1 MSKSYRVRTQ
11 VGVDKSV
18 TVNLDQDFDFLEIL
32 SLKLSQSEIYVR
44 QCSDYGV
51 IAGRVSV
58 NDGYG
63 VPNAKLSL
71 FIPITADDELNPTI
85 SEIYPYKTIS
95 DINED
100 GYKYNLL
107 PYKPSFPGHAATGS
121 FPDLEDVLTNPTAIE
136 LYDKYYKFTV
146 TTNDSG
152 DFMIFGVPVGSY
164 TILMNLD
171 LSDMGPFSQSPQ
183 DLIRIGVATES
194 QVNGTK
200 FQTSENLTTLPQIIF
215 LNKTVEVLPLWGEP
229 EICQPSITRTDFDL
243 TAEASITIKP
253 TAIFMGSIISDTD
266 ESALR
271 KNCKPIKKSGYQCN
285 LISGPGQILAIRQ
298 TIKQDINGRPILEE
312 YEFENNGKV
321 IDSDGAWLLDVPM
334 NLDFIITNE
343 FGEQIFSNDE
353 RKGIPTKSKYRFK
366 VKWNQSPSLGEPIKR
381 ANFLIPNVKENGWDS
396 NNPDDDPLINFAST
410 SGGYI
415 AAKKSYAFS
424 LDWDDYGYSGSSFGD
439 DIIQEAI
446 NCEDKFYE
454 MSYNK
459 VYTISQLVTRFTKGN
474 RQRQYLGIKNITD
487 ETCESTS
494 NKFPTNDA
502 QYRFDLLFLLFVI
515 VSSFISIILKLVVT
529 IFHVICFLVSKIRNF
544 GIGYSGSLL
553 SFTLRPFENWQVL
566 IDIENR
572 FSQLAIP
579 LFVFPECQLC
589 SCTPTN
595 EGFNNPG
602 STYRPPLFTNS
613 SILAN
618 IIDPGS
624 YDVNTDYD
632 EVIGPIQRFAA
643 GWISNN
649 LQYSAAFRTPQRDN
663 FSDGRFIWVQGLTIP
678 ESVNMMNF
686 KGKFFGEGNAE
697 INTTGDLNKRTDTR
711 SITVGTN
718 PIFGTYAP
726 NGRLYVGNNGS
737 SNVSAIDTANNGGV
751 STISVGSNP
760 TFGTYVNNTLY
771 VGFGGAN
778 GQVKPINTTNNV
790 ASGSI
795 ILFGNNPSF
804 GTYNPVNQYLYVGN
818 NASDTV
824 TIINTVNNGIA
835 GIKNVGDQ
843 PIFGTYNPSNNC
855 VYVGNKGDGTVSVI
869 SGTSSTIPTI
879 SVGNNPSF
887 GTYTPNNNC
896 LYVGNRGDGTIS
908 VISGVTVIDLI
919 TIGPGTN
926 PTFGTYN
933 PDNGYL
939 YVGNSGSGDVS
950 VFDTINNNSLI
961 TIISIGPGTNPS
973 FGTYVS
979 GENRLY
985 VGNTLSNT
993 VSVIDTSINSVIN
1006 TISVGSTPSFAVYN
1020 TTNDYLYV
1028 GNSNNSVRV
1037 IDTVNGSDYC
1047 LGGGTN
1053 QIRVRFNEGF
1063 NGGTHYDNI
1072 MMLMLEEKIESGTI
1086 LTFNNPYDGVDV
1098 NMSAT
1103 TQANAYG
1110 TYSVTGNPINVSGT
1124 TTVSYTDPITGGRKV
1139 TNYNITQTN
1148 SDTDRYLKYPTGIEY
1163 FQVITAMTFDEY
1175 SNILVSSGWLQDKR
1189 EQESFFARIFN
1200 NWTPINQSIGTNG
1213 PDIRANTNSPGLW
1226 SWINLWSLYSDKPN
1240 ALITI
1245 MVRGVD
1251 PHSSRIPIK
1260 YGLGRLFGRTTH
1272 FDVSVIGDF
1281 KMNIPLQPND
1291 GLDFGQSLQ
1300 IGSDVI
1306 AYNNAHRCVNHTN
1319 IINNTSVDTGYSNGR
1334 LFFPSYHFQP
1344 DQWTPFPTYRSS
1356 NYSSL
1361 DENSNVVGYAPGG
1374 TPPAM
1379 YSSIAEYTFIGGT
1392 NGTTGGGLRVG
1403 GKNMYARLPGSQ
1415 IDGPSDS
1422 GYCGF
1427 PVNYVAP
1434 TVPPAP
1440 PANVEIMQFVGKRYA
1455 IGESVEGGSMVG
1467 MRSEIN
1473 TLNNG
1478 TRTALGSVYFS
1489 PKYLPTVNTI
1499 MSDSNRIV
1507 MRTDRMPTS
1516 DLFQSFNTVN
1526 TIIPQGMNMMANG
1539 QFTVYQLS
1547 DEGVVAGVNP
1557 ASGTQAFPGDDP
1569 DIRITG
1575 STEPESFGSVDKVLD
1590 SFACEHLV
1598 PIGCYQN
1605 VNDTL
1610 DILPAASCQF
1620 YTSGGYAQFF
1630 IGGSCYNLVHA
1641 NYLGAHLT
1649 KDLQLV
1655 TEWLSRMNINFGAC
1669 REVFSHTFF
1678 NNWVNG
1684 SLYMFPFKTTRYFT
1698 GPNGNPPN
1706 IPYNKYCKDT
1716 IYLDPDT
1723 SNFYYRSSPYDE
1735 ATDDFVGKKGF
1746 YDGSNLLGNSRNLM
1760 FPTTMMDLGPRDELQ
1775 KFLSQSGNWDGYIMN
1790 KLNSTTFGDTSE
1802 ILNIFI
1808 LSRFA
1813 STSFGALFGTPA
1825 GASIMNYFSRPK
1837 RFVDADFSQMIA
1849 TNSQLGISAFEPANY
1864 PEPAIN
1870 SGFNSPLYFPGGVG
1884 SYKDITF
1891 GIFYTGDSQ
1900 LRDYISPNRTLY
1912 NPDGLIGINNDCNFT
1927 YIPVTTQTVP
1937 FYLWQIFNNS
1947 GNDNIFGKQT
1957 NDWVFGGAG
1966 ANAFKYGYQKID
1978 RLYGGVNGSRT
1989 FQPSPSVT
1997 EIKYN
2002 KGWIYNV
2009 DGPLVINPAT
2019 GESDYKPEPGI
2030 SGKYNLGAPFY
2041 FYFGL
2046 AKGAS
2051 AFDRFTAKWIDTDAF
2066 AD

>member
-18 TVNLDQDFDFLEIL
+18 VVNLDQDFDFLEIL
-32 SLKLSQSEIYVR
+32 SLKLSQSEIYTR

-100 GYKYNLL
+100 GYRYNLL
-107 PYKPSFPGHAATGS
+107 PYKPSFPGHSATGS

-152 DFMIFGVPVGSY
+152 DFMIFGAPVGSY

-183 DLIRIGVATES
+183 DLIRIGLATES

-200 FQTSENLTTLPQIIF
+200 FQKSENLVTLPQIIF

-243 TAEASITIKP
+243 TAEANVTIKP
-253 TAIFMGSIISDTD
+253 TSIFMGSIISDTD

-353 RKGIPTKSKYRFK
+353 RKGIPTKAKYRFK

-381 ANFLIPNVKENGWDS
+381 ANFLIPNIKENGWDS
-396 NNPDDDPLINFAST
+396 NNAEDDPLINFVST

-424 LDWDDYGYSGSSFGD
+424 LDWNDYGYSGSSFGD

-502 QYRFDLLFLLFVI
+502 QYRFDLLFLLFII
-515 VSSFISIILKLVVT
+515 VSSFISIILKFVVT
-529 IFHVICFLVSKIRNF
+529 IFHVICYLVSKIRNF
-544 GIGYSGSLL
+544 NIGFSVLGHYIGI
-553 SFTLRPFENWQVL
+553 RPFENWQVL
-566 IDIENR
+566 IDIENK
-572 FSQLAIP
+572 FSHLQIP
-579 LFVFPECQLC
+579 LFTYPECQLC
-589 SCTPTN
+589 SCSGSN
-595 EGFNNPG
+595 DGFSSAG
-602 STYRPPLFTNS
+602 STYRPPLFNNT

-632 EVIGPIQRFAA
+632 EIIEPIQRFSA
-643 GWISNN
+643 GWVFNN
-649 LQYSAAFRTPQRDN
+649 LAYSYAFRTPQRAN
-663 FSDGRFIWVQGLTIP
+663 FNDGRFIWVQGLTIP
-678 ESVNMMNF
+678 ESVNLMNF
-686 KGKFFGEGNAE
+686 KGKYFGDGNAE
-697 INTTGDLNKRTDTR
+697 INTIGDLNKRTDTR
-711 SITVGTN
+711 TITVGTN

-726 NGRLYVGNNGS
+726 NGYIYVGNNGS
-737 SNVSAIDTANNGGV
+737 GNVSVIDTANNGLLNTISIGGNPTFGTYINGSLYVGYVVGGV
-751 STISVGSNP
+751 IGRVNQINTTSNTVVGSPISVGSNP
-760 TFGTYVNNTLY
+760 TFGTYVSGISRLFVGNGGSNSVSVINTSSNNLVTTIP
-771 VGFGGAN
+771 VGTNPTFGTFN
-778 GQVKPINTTNNV
+778 PINN
-790 ASGSI
+790 
-795 ILFGNNPSF
+795 F
-804 GTYNPVNQYLYVGN
+804 
-818 NASDTV
+818 
-824 TIINTVNNGIA
+824 
-835 GIKNVGDQ
+835 
-843 PIFGTYNPSNNC
+843 
-855 VYVGNKGDGTVSVI
+855 VYVGNSGTNTVSVI
-869 SGTSSTIPTI
+869 SPTSPFGTIT
-879 SVGNNPSF
+879 VGNNPSF
-887 GTYTPNNNC
+887 GIFNPNNNR
-896 LYVGNRGDGTIS
+896 LYVGNRGSGTVSVITGTTVIGLINVGVNPSFGIFNPDNGYIYVGNSGDGTIS
-908 VISGVTVIDLI
+908 VINTSNNSVI
-919 TIGPGTN
+919 TIPIGTGSN
-926 PTFGTYN
+926 P
-933 PDNGYL
+933 
-939 YVGNSGSGDVS
+939 
-950 VFDTINNNSLI
+950 I
-961 TIISIGPGTNPS
+961 

-985 VGNTLSNT
+985 VGNTGSNT
-993 VSVIDTSINSVIN
+993 VSIIDTSNNTVIDTK
-1006 TISVGSTPSFAVYN
+1006 TIGSTPSFAVYN
-1020 TTNDYLYV
+1020 TTNDFLYV
-1028 GNSNNSVRV
+1028 GNSNNNVRI
-1037 IDTVNGSDYC
+1037 IDTVNGGDYA

-1053 QIRVRFNEGF
+1053 QIRVRFGQGLNS
-1063 NGGTHYDNI
+1063 GTHYDNI
-1072 MMLMLEEKIESGTI
+1072 TMLMFEEKIESGTI

-1103 TQANAYG
+1103 TQVNAYG
-1110 TYSVTGNPINVSGT
+1110 TYSVTGNPINISGVTKVSW
-1124 TTVSYTDPITGGRKV
+1124 TDPITGGRRF
-1139 TNYNITQTN
+1139 TSYNITQTN

-1163 FQVITAMTFDEY
+1163 FQVITAMTYSEY
-1175 SNILVSSGWLQDKR
+1175 SDLLVTAGWWDGNR
-1189 EQESFFARIFN
+1189 ASESFLERIFN
-1200 NWTPINQSIGTNG
+1200 TWTPITQSIGTSGSEIITNT
-1213 PDIRANTNSPGLW
+1213 ANWGWTKFW
-1226 SWINLWSLYSDKPN
+1226 DLYSDKPN

-1260 YGLGRLFGRTTH
+1260 YGLGRLFGKSTH
-1272 FDVSVIGDF
+1272 FSVSVTGDF

-1291 GLDFGQSLQ
+1291 GLDFGQSAQTANQL
-1300 IGSDVI
+1300 I
-1306 AYNNAHRCVNHTN
+1306 AYNNAHRCVNHEN
-1319 IINNTSVDTGYSNGR
+1319 ITDNTLVDTGYSNGR
-1334 LFFPSYHFQP
+1334 IFFPSYHFQP
-1344 DQWTPFPTYRSS
+1344 TQWTPFPTYRSS

-1361 DENSNVVGYAPGG
+1361 DENTFNVTYNPSPNPAPAAGAL
-1374 TPPAM
+1374 PSAM
-1379 YSSIAEYTFIGGT
+1379 YSSIDYYTFIGGT
-1392 NGTTGGGLRVG
+1392 NGTTGGGLRVSD
-1403 GKNMYARLPGSQ
+1403 KNMYARLPGCQ
-1415 IDGPSDS
+1415 IDDPSRN

-1427 PVNYVAP
+1427 PLNI
-1434 TVPPAP
+1434 AP
-1440 PANVEIMQFVGKRYA
+1440 PADGALQQFSSKRYA
-1455 IGESVEGGSMVG
+1455 IGESVEGGSMIG
-1467 MRSEIN
+1467 MRSEISS
-1473 TLNNG
+1473 LNNG
-1478 TRTALGSVYFS
+1478 TRLALNSVYFS

-1516 DLFQSFNTVN
+1516 DLFQCFNTNNN
-1526 TIIPQGMNMMANG
+1526 TIPQGMNMMANG

-1557 ASGTQAFPGDDP
+1557 ASSTQSFPGDDP

-1575 STEPESFGSVDKVLD
+1575 STDPESFGSVDRVLE
-1590 SFACEHLV
+1590 SFTCEHLV
-1598 PIGCYQN
+1598 PIGCYRN
-1605 VNDTL
+1605 VGDTL
-1610 DILPAASCQF
+1610 DISPSATCQF
-1620 YTSGGYAQFF
+1620 YTSGGYAQYF
-1630 IGGSCYNLVHA
+1630 IGGSCYSLVHA
-1641 NYLGAHLT
+1641 NYLGVHLT
-1649 KDLQLV
+1649 KDLQLI

-1735 ATDDFVGKKGF
+1735 ATGDFVGKKGY

-1790 KLNSTTFGDTSE
+1790 KLNTTTFGDTSD

-1864 PEPAIN
+1864 PEPQIG

-1884 SYKDITF
+1884 NYKDITF

-1912 NPDGLIGINNDCNFT
+1912 NSDGLIGINNDCNFT

-1937 FYLWQIFNNS
+1937 FYLWQILKND

-1957 NDWVFGGAG
+1957 NDWYFGGAG
-1966 ANAFKYGYQKID
+1966 ANSFKYGYQKID
-1978 RLYGGVNGSRT
+1978 RLYGGPNGSRT
-1989 FQPSPSVT
+1989 FQPSNNIT

-2009 DGPLVINPAT
+2009 DGPSIINPAT
-2019 GESDYKPEPGI
+2019 GESDYKPEPGLDT
-2030 SGKYNLGAPFY
+2030 GRYNLGAPFY

-2066 AD
+2066 VD